1 MIAVLSSR
9 SSAKPDKRTTKAD
22 AEALWEQLSCP
33 LFVEQAIEQA
43 SQHLK
48 TGSQFQP
55 RTLVAYFIQP
65 VLDLQQRYPAQIV
78 EKALRI
84 TVSEKKMPGE
94 LRRGSWN
101 RTWTHYAAA
110 ICEHQAPRS
119 MQQRGP
125 QPGSNA
131 HAAEQAKQL
140 ACTVRDLLEQA
151 ARLNARGEQDA
162 AHELRAEI
170 RSHAADLASLYEGS
184 AERADYQLRL
194 AFKQGSADLHV
205 RRNPHALDYEPDW
218 DPDAT
223 AEQPSA
229 AATPPEPPSLSAD
242 AAIGTESGRQL
253 PVGAAPINPAPNDA
267 APAAPEARGPGDDLN
282 ALRIEFADPSNP
294 VFQRELLSLAAAH
307 KGKVPLLLVGL
318 DRVGAV
324 PLTGPGGAPVKVSPT
339 RELADAVRELKRRL
353 LLADTA

>member
-1 MIAVLSSR
+1 
-9 SSAKPDKRTTKAD
+9 
-22 AEALWEQLSCP
+22 
-33 LFVEQAIEQA
+33 
-43 SQHLK
+43 
-48 TGSQFQP
+48 
-55 RTLVAYFIQP
+55 
-65 VLDLQQRYPAQIV
+65 
-78 EKALRI
+78 
-84 TVSEKKMPGE
+84 MPGE

-101 RTWTHYAAA
+101 RAWTHYAAA

-131 HAAEQAKQL
+131 HAAEQRKQL
-140 ACTVRDLLEQA
+140 ARTVRDLLEQA

-229 AATPPEPPSLSAD
+229 AATPPEPPPLSTD

-253 PVGAAPINPAPNDA
+253 PVGAAPTNPAPNDA
-267 APAAPEARGPGDDLN
+267 SPAAPKARGPLDLN

-318 DRVGAV
+318 DRVGAF
-324 PLTGPGGAPVKVSPT
+324 PLTGPGGAPVMVSPT
-339 RELADAVRELKRRL
+339 WELADAVRELKRRL